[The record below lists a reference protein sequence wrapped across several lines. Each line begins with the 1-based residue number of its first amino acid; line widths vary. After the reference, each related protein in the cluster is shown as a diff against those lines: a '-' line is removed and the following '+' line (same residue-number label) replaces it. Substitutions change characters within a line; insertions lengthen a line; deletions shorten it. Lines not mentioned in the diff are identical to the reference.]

1 MIQGEFFP
9 EAIKKITINKIKY
22 GPVKIETLLTNIAP
36 NKYILYPTGGY
47 HYFSKI
53 PNAPEKYKNPIWP
66 YVKNKTTGN
75 KIVYAQITPNISFGG
90 YPAIGLMDKYGASS
104 PYQFHRIVAKA
115 YAPNPDPLN
124 KIYVA
129 HLNDEVCNY
138 LPENLA
144 WLTSSENHK
153 GQKSVRKS
161 TYQQFYD
168 FFRAQEWVKD

>member
-1 MIQGEFFP
+1 
-9 EAIKKITINKIKY
+9 
-22 GPVKIETLLTNIAP
+22 
-36 NKYILYPTGGY
+36 
-47 HYFSKI
+47 
-53 PNAPEKYKNPIWP
+53 
-66 YVKNKTTGN
+66 
-75 KIVYAQITPNISFGG
+75 
-90 YPAIGLMDKYGASS
+90 MDKYGASS